1 MSSPAFLGDH
11 PRSADER
18 RLMAHMLP
26 VPAAQIG
33 HPIAVLLVLMKAD
46 DTLLHLAEP

>member
-11 PRSADER
+11 PRPADER

-26 VPAAQIG
+26 VPASEVG
-33 HPIAVLLVLMKAD
+33 YPVTVLILMKAD
-46 DTLLHLAEP
+46 DTLLHLPEP